1 MSRHD
6 IDYKK
11 QWLKV
16 GDYAA
21 VYPFNFPQLRR
32 GSPFVGVVEKVRK
45 NKYGRFSYIIKG
57 RQYMAEELFPADE
70 EAKLKL
76 PRLRK

>member
-11 QWLKV
+11 QWLQV

-21 VYPFNFPQLRR
+21 VYPFNFE
-32 GSPFVGVVEKVRK
+32 SPFVGVVEKVRK
-45 NKYGRFSYIIKG
+45 NKYGRFSYVIKS
-57 RQYMAEELFPADE
+57 RQYMAEELFPADG